1 MALFLNTV
9 FYGFDKAM
17 FLFVNRLTNVAGSF
31 LTPFFEFITFFG
43 DKGWFFIALG
53 VILLLFLKHRKA
65 GVCILLAI
73 VLGGLFTN
81 IILKKAVQRPR
92 PYTVEEFKILW
103 QAVGASKES
112 EFSFPSGHTTSAFAC
127 AMAFFLSKNKKYSW
141 TLFIFALLVAFSR
154 IYLVVHYT
162 TDVIGGI
169 ISGSLAGVIAYF
181 ITNLIYKVIEK
192 NSQNIICSFINS
204 FDIIDCFKKKK

>member
-81 IILKKAVQRPR
+81 IILKNAVQRPR

-192 NSQNIICSFINS
+192 NSQNKICSFINS

>member
-1 MALFLNTV
+1 MALFLNTA

-81 IILKKAVQRPR
+81 IILKNAVQRPR

-192 NSQNIICSFINS
+192 NSQNKICSFINS

>member
-81 IILKKAVQRPR
+81 IILKNAVQRPR

-141 TLFIFALLVAFSR
+141 TLFIFAFLVAFSR

-192 NSQNIICSFINS
+192 NSQNKICSFINS

>member
-1 MALFLNTV
+1 MVAFLNTA
-9 FYGFDKAM
+9 FYGLDKAT
-17 FLFVNRLTNVAGSF
+17 FLFVNSLANVAGGF
-31 LTPFFEFITFFG
+31 LTPLFKFITFFG

-53 VILLLFLKHRKA
+53 LILLLFLRHRKA
-65 GVCILLAI
+65 GVCILIAI

-81 IILKKAVQRPR
+81 IILKNAVRRPR

-103 QAVGASKES
+103 QVVGASKES

-127 AMAFFLSKNKKYSW
+127 AMAYFLTKNKRYSW
-141 TLFIFALLVAFSR
+141 AMFIFAFFVAFSR
-154 IYLVVHYT
+154 TYLLVHYT

-181 ITNLIYKVIEK
+181 ITNFIYK
-192 NSQNIICSFINS
+192 IIDNHSENKFCSFVNS
-204 FDIIDCFKKKK
+204 FDIIDYFKKKK